1 MVAAKE
7 IDFLALDD
15 HEIEHAAPPRPL
27 LDQRNGEKDGDDD
40 DAAFIAAAAQ
50 KHNVKAGMQ
59 VAKQASKKKAKVAS
73 GVVSG
78 GGSFQSM
85 GLHPSLLR
93 SLLLRGFTTPTPIQ
107 RRAIPAILAQP
118 SQDVVGMARTGSGKT
133 LSYIVPLLQRLN
145 GRHSTSFGI
154 KSLILCPSRE
164 LAFQILK
171 VGKDLARGW
180 RSDDNARN
188 EAIRWAVIVGGEG
201 LDEQF
206 AMMTANPD
214 VVIATPGRLLH
225 LVVEMNL
232 DLKSVEYV
240 VFDEADRLFEM
251 GFAEQLE
258 ELLRRLPTT
267 RQTLLFSATLPK
279 TLVEFARAGLEANP
293 KLIRLDADSKI
304 SPDLRMAFFSIKPQ
318 EKDAALLQLLRDVI
332 QVPVHTAPDT
342 SVSSSTSSAAAADS
356 KRKRKRA
363 HAVDQLQPYQ
373 TIIFCATKHHV
384 EYLLLLL
391 TTMGYTCS
399 HIYSSLDQAAR
410 SIQMNLFR
418 SGQTSLLIVTD
429 LAARGIDLPVLEH
442 VINYDFPPQP
452 RIFVHRVG
460 RTARAGRRG
469 WAWSLCTHA
478 ELPYLCDLQL
488 FLARPLVSS
497 HTLPRDDV
505 HDLHGTMVLGTF
517 PREVLDDECESIRH
531 AMHVESDTATTF
543 DSLTGVVKRAHNM
556 YMRSQPKASAESYRR
571 TKDMLKDAE
580 RSAVTG
586 VESQGWALAGHPLEV
601 KGVHDVLQRPEKY
614 QLHAREAVKRSRTH
628 DDPLAGAR
636 AALLAKVNAFRPGET
651 VFEMG
656 AHGQRAPLARLMQDR
671 RRLLDTKQQ
680 RARAIEAA
688 KRGGSLQADH
698 ESVDDGNGDGAH
710 DAQDDGAVSRDTEPS
725 ALANEDEISS
735 VFDTGKDY
743 RDPSTYLNYQ
753 QTGAAEERGYSFL
766 DQARRITVDMAGD
779 DLGPSAVTQRPN
791 PRRWDTKKKK
801 FIMGDGTG
809 ADNQKLIRSETGL
822 KLPASYRSGRFDEWQ
837 KQQQVS
843 LPHVGEDE
851 SNMPATARR
860 MASSVQGG
868 PRPGRR
874 FHTQTK
880 APKPLDKLQFD
891 YKKKLKARE
900 RKNRGPGAAAA
911 ANARHAKNELKSAE
925 QIYRDRETKAKRQAK
940 NARPSKRR
948 R

>member
-1 MVAAKE
+1 MAAPKE

-15 HEIEHAAPPRPL
+15 DAIEKIAPPPRRSAGVT
-27 LDQRNGEKDGDDD
+27 DEDHED

-50 KHNVKAGMQ
+50 KHNVKAGTQ
-59 VAKQASKKKAKVAS
+59 VAKQAHKSKAKVAS
-73 GVVSG
+73 GIVSG

-107 RRAIPAILAQP
+107 RRAIPAIMAQP
-118 SQDVVGMARTGSGKT
+118 PQDVVGMARTGSGKT
-133 LSYIVPLLQRLN
+133 LSYIVPLLHRLN

-180 RSDDNARN
+180 RSDGDAHTD
-188 EAIRWAVIVGGEG
+188 AIRWSVIVGGEG

-214 VVIATPGRLLH
+214 VVIGTPGRLLH

-251 GFAEQLE
+251 GFADQME
-258 ELLRRLPTT
+258 ELLRRLPST

-279 TLVEFARAGLEANP
+279 SLVEFARAGLEANP

-304 SPDLRMAFFSIKPQ
+304 SPDLRMAFFSIKPLD
-318 EKDAALLQLLRDVI
+318 KDAALLLLLRDVI
-332 QVPVHTAPDT
+332 QVPTGSQTMD
-342 SVSSSTSSAAAADS
+342 ADAS
-356 KRKRKRA
+356 KKRKRA
-363 HAVDQLQPYQ
+363 HAVDQLKPYQ

-384 EYLLLLL
+384 EYLLLVL
-391 TTMGYTCS
+391 TTMGYACS

-410 SIQMNLFR
+410 SIQMNQFR

-469 WAWSLCTHA
+469 WAWSLCTHT

-488 FLARPLVSS
+488 FLARPIVSS
-497 HTLPRDDV
+497 HVVRADEP
-505 HDLHGTMVLGTF
+505 HDLHASLVLGTF
-517 PREVLDDECESIRH
+517 PRETLDEESESIRH
-531 AMHVESDTATTF
+531 AMHESSTTATAY
-543 DSLTGVVKRAHNM
+543 DGLLGVVKRAHSM

-580 RSAVTG
+580 RSAAAG
-586 VESQGWALAGHPLEV
+586 ISSQGWALAGHALEAQ
-601 KGVHDVLQRPEKY
+601 GVHDILQRPEKY
-614 QLHAREAVKRSRTH
+614 QLQLREDAARRARTH

-636 AALLAKVNAFRPGET
+636 AAMLAKVNAVRPGET

-656 AHGQRAPLARLMQDR
+656 AHGQHMPLARLMQDR
-671 RRLLDTKQQ
+671 RRTLHTKQR
-680 RARAIEAA
+680 RARMIESA
-688 KRGGSLQADH
+688 KRGGEHEEEAEVQATAPADLAD
-698 ESVDDGNGDGAH
+698 EDDIA
-710 DAQDDGAVSRDTEPS
+710 
-725 ALANEDEISS
+725 S
-735 VFDTGKDY
+735 VFDTGRDF
-743 RDPSTYLNYQ
+743 RDPSTYLHYEQ
-753 QTGAAEERGYSFL
+753 KGAAEEKGYSFL
-766 DQARRITVDMAGD
+766 DQARRVTVDMAGD
-779 DLGPSAVTQRPN
+779 DVGPAPAAQRVN
-791 PRRWDTKKKK
+791 PQRWDTKKKK
-801 FIMGDGTG
+801 FVMGDGTG

-837 KQQQVS
+837 REQQVA
-843 LPHVGEDE
+843 LPHVGQDE
-851 SNMPATARR
+851 SAMPATTRR
-860 MASSVQGG
+860 MAASVQRGG
-868 PRPGRR
+868 PHRPGRR

-880 APKPLDKLQFD
+880 APKPLDKLQYG
-891 YKKKLKARE
+891 YKRKLKE
-900 RKNRGPGAAAA
+900 RQRKQGSGAE
-911 ANARHAKNELKSAE
+911 AKNELKSAD
-925 QIYRDRETKAKRQAK
+925 QIYRDRETRAKRLAK
-940 NARPSKRR
+940 NARPSKKKPKQ
-948 R
+948 